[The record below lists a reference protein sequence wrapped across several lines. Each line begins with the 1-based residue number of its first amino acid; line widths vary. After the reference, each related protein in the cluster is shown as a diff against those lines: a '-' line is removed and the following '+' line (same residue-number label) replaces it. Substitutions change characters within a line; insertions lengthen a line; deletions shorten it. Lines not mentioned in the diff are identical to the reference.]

1 MKPIEDEL
9 LPTRRSLLARLKNSD
24 DHGGWQE
31 FFDNY
36 WRLIFSV
43 ARKAG
48 LSESES
54 EEVVQETIVAVSK
67 QMAGFE
73 YDAKG
78 SFKAWLLRITQR
90 RIVDQ
95 FRKRPPW
102 ENAFAVDPA
111 SSTSGTRPV
120 DRLAAPAPD
129 VGSIWDEEWRQNLL
143 HTAMQRVKA
152 LVAPRQYQMFDLYAV
167 KEWPVREVARSLNV
181 SAARV
186 YLAKHRVSRM
196 VRDELRRLTRQSE
209 ACAIPTMQSPSCAS
223 RAMR

>member
-1 MKPIEDEL
+1 MKSTEDEL
-9 LPTRRSLLARLKNSD
+9 LPTRRSLLVRLKNAD
-24 DHGGWQE
+24 DQAGWQE

-54 EEVVQETIVAVSK
+54 EEVVQETVVAVSR

-73 YDAKG
+73 YDPKG
-78 SFKAWLLRITQR
+78 SFKAWLLKITQR

-95 FRKRPPW
+95 IRKRPPW
-102 ENAFAVDPA
+102 ENASADDPA
-111 SSTSGTRPV
+111 SGTSGSRLV
-120 DRLAAPAPD
+120 ERLAAPQPD

-152 LVAPRQYQMFDLYAV
+152 IVTPRQYQMFDLYAV

-181 SAARV
+181 STARV
-186 YLAKHRVSRM
+186 YLAKHRISRM
-196 VRDELRRLTRQSE
+196 VRDELRRLTRQFETSDG
-209 ACAIPTMQSPSCAS
+209 PRKS
-223 RAMR
+223 RPPRVA